1 MALITLFCSY
11 PEGSKKKRR
20 ERSVTNNRAVR
31 ISKNPLVLLI
41 VNTSTAYDRP
51 SRKQRLPAI
60 NRLCISNPT
69 RPTFAFANVRTRSLV
84 TFVSWLHGSSLNL
97 GVVVGYKLWVRTGRS
112 VFVRFRA
119 SAVNNQLFHKSHFG
133 TGKRTRRVRKAAA
146 NSYALTRIRITY
158 LVSEGCTQFL
168 AKPLILNGRTKH
180 FLSDHNQSC
189 NNRVVRRQELPSPP
203 ASCHLRHLLTQ
214 CGCQVDLVVP
224 LIHQNLPDLFC
235 HRKLSQRF
243 ALADPIQVVTNCLG
257 FVF

>member
-1 MALITLFCSY
+1 MCTTAAWLSVWETVPYRLLDFDCAGAATENATSTIEIHNGVSRLRTSAKKSAVFCALRTTTSTQDAMALITLFCSY

-41 VNTSTAYDRP
+41 VNTSTAYDPP

-69 RPTFAFANVRTRSLV
+69 RPTFALANVITRSLV

-119 SAVNNQLFHKSHFG
+119 SAVNNQLFHKSHFWN
-133 TGKRTRRVRKAAA
+133 GKT
-146 NSYALTRIRITY
+146 N
-158 LVSEGCTQFL
+158 
-168 AKPLILNGRTKH
+168 P
-180 FLSDHNQSC
+180 
-189 NNRVVRRQELPSPP
+189 PSPK
-203 ASCHLRHLLTQ
+203 SR
-214 CGCQVDLVVP
+214 G
-224 LIHQNLPDLFC
+224 
-235 HRKLSQRF
+235 
-243 ALADPIQVVTNCLG
+243 
-257 FVF
+257 